1 MLGPAV
7 SEADEDVEPTG
18 DDSPSNLDDYYDP
31 EDLTDSNN
39 AIPVDDIKEE
49 EQPETFMLD
58 KKLLASFR
66 VAGCPSTSAKLLA
79 QIPLFSPAPKKL
91 ARFFLSLGTV
101 YSVGS
106 SKTTLKLKLEA
117 TNVF

>member
-1 MLGPAV
+1 MLDPAV
-7 SEADEDVEPTG
+7 SEADEDVEPPG

-31 EDLTDSNN
+31 EDLTNPID
-39 AIPVDDIKEE
+39 ALAVEDIKEV
-49 EQPETFMLD
+49 ETFGLD
-58 KKLLASFR
+58 KKLLAGFR
-66 VAGCPSTSAKLLA
+66 AAKCPSTSAKLLA

-106 SKTTLKLKLEA
+106 SKTTFKLKLEA